1 MISAM
6 NSKDI
11 FSDHQGRE
19 KVDKTEGSRREIM
32 PLISISPL
40 DEERF
45 GIITGKVF
53 LKDLE
58 QVSTIFI
65 ECNNNNVKLLI
76 ARSYV
81 SDIRIA
87 QELEKKGGFITDTLV
102 YYKYD
107 LLKNIISEDKEGV
120 EIRPVNEEEFDSVKK
135 VAERSFKGYFGHY
148 HADNRLLRKDCD
160 DVYTDWAFRSCVERK
175 ETTEVLAAIDAKSIV
190 GFATMRLNTAE
201 EGEGVLFGV
210 DPAAQGRGVYRSF
223 IIAGLNW
230 CKQKG
235 CSSMVV
241 STQINNI
248 AVQKVWVRAGFEPLH
263 AYYTFHKWF
272 D

>member
-1 MISAM
+1 M
-6 NSKDI
+6 
-11 FSDHQGRE
+11 
-19 KVDKTEGSRREIM
+19 V
-32 PLISISPL
+32 LISISPL
-40 DEERF
+40 DKERF

-53 LKDLE
+53 VTDLE
-58 QVSTIFI
+58 QIRIGFD
-65 ECNNNNVKLLI
+65 ECKKNKVRLLI

-81 SDIRIA
+81 FDIRIA
-87 QELEKKGGFITDTLV
+87 QELEKNGFFITDTLV

-107 LLKNIISEDKEGV
+107 LLKKTLPEADGGV
-120 EIRPVNEEEFDSVKK
+120 EIRPVNGDEFELVKK

-148 HADNRLLRKDCD
+148 HADERLLKKDCD
-160 DVYTDWAFRSCVERK
+160 DVYTDWAFRSCVERE
-175 ETTEVLAAIDAKSIV
+175 ETNEVFVAVDENKVI
-190 GFATMRLNTAE
+190 GFATMRMNSAE

-210 DPAAQGRGVYRSF
+210 DPAAQGRGVYRAF

-235 CSSMVV
+235 CLSMVV

-263 AYYTFHKWF
+263 AYYTFHKWI